1 MAKFNLSPLQNWG
14 PFWGAC
20 KTKRN
25 EEAKG
30 NYFSRALDIF
40 HLLIKVLLF
49 GKNQTRWLLWS
60 QETHI
65 LDDLGMELSTNV
77 EWSQA
82 LRLFSSVEKLITLTF
97 ASALGRAAA
106 IKCVPLLEIL
116 DTESARKLCYN
127 HLPSCTESTAGS
139 NATQWSEIH
148 KKLKGQSRCLSKKRI
163 FCLVD
168 NLKWARESLSSP
180 KRAKK
185 RVLQD
190 GWKLSALEKPCNQSI
205 FTIRFNLSF
214 LGSSHVLVLHDRRIY
229 VMHVS
234 VNDRNGLKTLRL
246 KLLVTSLPNGKYPV
260 KGIFSFFGLIL
271 ETCALLL
278 TWLRVHWDRET
289 CIIRVLFMIFI

>member
-148 KKLKGQSRCLSKKRI
+148 KKSERSKPLSVQKEDLLFGWQLEMSKGKLKFSQESEEVGASRWMK
-163 FCLVD
+163 
-168 NLKWARESLSSP
+168 A
-180 KRAKK
+180 
-185 RVLQD
+185 
-190 GWKLSALEKPCNQSI
+190 
-205 FTIRFNLSF
+205 
-214 LGSSHVLVLHDRRIY
+214 
-229 VMHVS
+229 VS
-234 VNDRNGLKTLRL
+234 VRKTL
-246 KLLVTSLPNGKYPV
+246 
-260 KGIFSFFGLIL
+260 
-271 ETCALLL
+271 
-278 TWLRVHWDRET
+278 
-289 CIIRVLFMIFI
+289 